1 MKDYNHLSF
10 QTNNRFPSTQ
20 ATEQASLFV
29 KTEKTTQN
37 SARKIQF
44 RYFADVQFF
53 PKYVAAIMKT
63 RKKTKTKPNNGTI
76 TTKKVVVIMYMPSI
90 YTMAK

>member
-10 QTNNRFPSTQ
+10 QTNNVFPSMQ

-29 KTEKTTQN
+29 KAQKKTQS

-44 RYFADVQFF
+44 QYSAD
-53 PKYVAAIMKT
+53 I
-63 RKKTKTKPNNGTI
+63 
-76 TTKKVVVIMYMPSI
+76 
-90 YTMAK
+90 